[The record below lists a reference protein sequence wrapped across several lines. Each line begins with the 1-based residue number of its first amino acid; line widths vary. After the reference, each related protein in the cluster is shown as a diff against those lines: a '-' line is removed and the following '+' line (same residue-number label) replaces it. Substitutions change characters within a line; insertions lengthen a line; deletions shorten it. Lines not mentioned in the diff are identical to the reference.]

1 MRPEKIAP
9 MSSSRTLSN
18 FPKKGVPMPVSGKSC
33 PRIHLEAGFY
43 YELLIFL
50 NI

>member
-9 MSSSRTLSN
+9 VSSSRTLSN
-18 FPKKGVPMPVSGKSC
+18 FPKGVPMPASGKCC